1 MQILTQSLIFSLQLK
16 NWNKN
21 GEISIFWLIIASQ
34 MPWHLKNFQ
43 DSLLSSSLFKQSCY
57 HPNLLF
63 FQKMTQGLSSIK
75 VHLTPSWGCVTN
87 RIFIYWKGSNIVKL
101 TPSWGPVTTP
111 HWGCVTTWICISWW
125 GPNHPCTKGKF

>member
-43 DSLLSSSLFKQSCY
+43 DSLKIV
-57 HPNLLF
+57 F
-63 FQKMTQGLSSIK
+63 FVQTLPAEKKMSK
-75 VHLTPSWGCVTN
+75 AFNFLTV
-87 RIFIYWKGSNIVKL
+87 
-101 TPSWGPVTTP
+101 
-111 HWGCVTTWICISWW
+111 
-125 GPNHPCTKGKF
+125 